1 MTEQSLSEVNPLDPE
16 ILACPY
22 AFNQRLREEAPVY
35 HCPVTGVYF
44 VSDYNNVVDVA
55 KNEKRFSNE
64 FSMIQAGSTPPR
76 DPEME
81 AILKKGYRRVDTMLT
96 ADPPRQRRYRSLCQ
110 KPFSA
115 SSVAKLQPYIETLA
129 HELVD
134 EIIDR
139 GQCNWME
146 AFAVP
151 MPVRM
156 IAYILGVPLTD
167 MALFKEWSDAN
178 VYSFSAGQTREGAL
192 RAAELVVDFQHYF
205 AEKIESRKKTPT
217 DDVLSDIVNASADG
231 EHPMNTEECL
241 SVISQL
247 LVAGNETTTST
258 FAEGM
263 HLLATHPEQVAL
275 VQKDPSLIPNM
286 VEEMLRL
293 STPTAQMWRICR
305 EDTEVSGVNIPE
317 GATMMIKFG
326 SANRDAQQFPEP
338 DAFDVTR
345 DNLKTQIAFGQGVHH
360 CLGAPLARQE
370 LIVGFRVILHRMTGF
385 RVPKGQ
391 ETLEFMPSL
400 LLHPPTDLNIE
411 FDRLT

>member
-1 MTEQSLSEVNPLDPE
+1 
-16 ILACPY
+16 
-22 AFNQRLREEAPVY
+22 
-35 HCPVTGVYF
+35 
-44 VSDYNNVVDVA
+44 
-55 KNEKRFSNE
+55 
-64 FSMIQAGSTPPR
+64 MIQAGEAPPR
-76 DPEME
+76 DLEME

-96 ADPPRQRRYRSLCQ
+96 ADPPRQRRYRALCQ

-115 SSVAKLQPYIETLA
+115 SSVAKLRPYIENLA
-129 HELVD
+129 NELID
-134 EIIDR
+134 DIIDD
-139 GQCNWME
+139 GKCNWMD

-156 IAYILGVPLTD
+156 IAYILGVPLSD

-192 RAAELVVDFQHYF
+192 NAARLVVDFQHYF
-205 AEKIESRKKTPT
+205 ADKIESRKHQPT
-217 DDVLSDIVNASADG
+217 DDVLSDIVNSSADG
-231 EHPMNTEECL
+231 EQPMDIEECL

-263 HLLATHPEQVAL
+263 HLLATHPEQVKL
-275 VQKDPSLIPNM
+275 VQDDPSLIPNM

-293 STPTAQMWRICR
+293 STPTAQMWRICK
-305 EDTEVSGVNIPE
+305 EDTQVGGVLIPA

-326 SANRDAQQFPEP
+326 SANRDANQFSEP
-338 DAFDVTR
+338 DSFDVTR

-370 LIVGFRVILHRMTGF
+370 LIVGFEVILKRLTNF
-385 RVPKGQ
+385 RLPEGE
-391 ETLEFMPSL
+391 ETLNFLPSL
-400 LLHPPTDLNIE
+400 LLHPPADLNLI
-411 FDRLT
+411 FDAR